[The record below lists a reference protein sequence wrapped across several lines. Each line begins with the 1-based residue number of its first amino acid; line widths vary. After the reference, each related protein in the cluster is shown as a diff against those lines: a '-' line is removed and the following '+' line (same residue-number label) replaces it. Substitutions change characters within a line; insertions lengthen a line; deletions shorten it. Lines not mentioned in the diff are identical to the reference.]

1 MAACLG
7 RCVLRL
13 SKRSASLRSLLPPW
27 LPLLLL
33 TSALVLYITS
43 DALQTT
49 ILSIVFPNETQFT
62 HARKTILQMTGAHI
76 TLTVA
81 ATLLSAVFGILIGIL
96 VTRKAGREFQQLV
109 LKLNAF
115 IQTFP
120 PSAVIILA
128 FPVLG
133 FGWKPALLALFLYSL
148 FPVLGNTV
156 VGFNSVSPATIDAA
170 RGMGMTWFQQ
180 LHIAELPQA
189 LPMII
194 TGIRHS
200 YILNLGTAAIAAVI
214 GGEGLGTIIIS
225 GLTLRNSALVLS
237 GTIVISMLAFIGEQV
252 FVLLTWKQ
260 TSHVGKTE
268 LQVNITKEEE

>member
-1 MAACLG
+1 M
-7 RCVLRL
+7 RL
-13 SKRSASLRSLLPPW
+13 YKRSASPNHVIRRW
-27 LPLLLL
+27 IPLILI
-33 TSALVLYITS
+33 TAGLVLYITS
-43 DALQTT
+43 SALQTT
-49 ILSIVFPNETQFT
+49 ILSFLFPGETQFT
-62 HARKTILQMTGAHI
+62 HSRKTILQMTGAHI
-76 TLTVA
+76 TLTIA
-81 ATLLSAVFGILIGIL
+81 ATVLSSVFGIFIGIL

-156 VGFNSVSPATIDAA
+156 VGFNSVSPAAIDAA
-170 RGMGMTWFQQ
+170 KGMGMTWFQQ

-189 LPMII
+189 FPMII

-237 GTIVISMLAFIGEQV
+237 GTIVISMLAFIGEQL
-252 FVLLTWKQ
+252 FALLSWKQ
-260 TSHVGKTE
+260 TSHGDRTE
-268 LQVNITKEEE
+268 KQANMSKKEK

>member
-1 MAACLG
+1 
-7 RCVLRL
+7 LRQ
-13 SKRSASLRSLLPPW
+13 SKRSASPSRHVLTQW
-27 LPLLLL
+27 IPLLLL
-33 TSALVLYITS
+33 TIGLILYITS
-43 DALQTT
+43 PTLQSA
-49 ILSIVFPNETQFT
+49 ILSLVFPHETQFT

-76 TLTVA
+76 TLTIA
-81 ATLLSAVFGILIGIL
+81 ATLLSSVFGIFIGIL

-156 VGFNSVSPATIDAA
+156 IGFNSVSPAAIDAA
-170 RGMGMTWFQQ
+170 KGMGMTWFQQ

-237 GTIVISMLAFIGEQV
+237 GTIVISMLAFIGEQL
-252 FVLLTWKQ
+252 FQLLSWKQ
-260 TSHVGKTE
+260 TNHDGSTH
-268 LQVNITKEEE
+268 IHD